1 MSNGLESRLVESV
14 TPPIE
19 YTYKTDSGVQ
29 ASKIGDIF
37 LTTNT
42 KLGLV
47 GVAEKAS
54 LYELVGYDY
63 TGDANAHNFTNTA
76 NFNYLGA
83 YLGKPQN
90 NPITLDNSDN
100 SDSSAFKHLPAIF
113 ADSDG
118 MAHFGLFSQEMI
130 SNGTAYDGDDNEFSQ
145 LTNGTTTDDLA
156 RTITTKVSS
165 RPLNIY
171 LGDE

>member
-90 NPITLDNSDN
+90 NPITLDNSN
-100 SDSSAFKHLPAIF
+100 SSAYKHLMTIGKD
-113 ADSDG
+113 ADV
-118 MAHFGLFSQEMI
+118 MAHLQVFSQEMI
-130 SNGTAYDGDDNEFSQ
+130 SNVGAYDGDDNEFTQ
-145 LTNGTTTDDLA
+145 LTNGTLTDDNGN
-156 RTITTKVSS
+156 TIITKVSS
-165 RPLNIY
+165 IPLNIY